1 MPPQPPPPVPAPSSV
16 SSVPRPP
23 PPPPAS
29 NRFRKDPR
37 LAELY
42 EADVAPVWTQPF
54 GRLLLAQ
61 LQPAELGKATV
72 LDVMCHAG
80 YPGLELLRRCPD
92 ARLIAI
98 DPSAALIELARR
110 KAGALV
116 GRRVFFR
123 TESAEPALPFDEGV
137 YDLVVSNLGLYDAA
151 QPRRL
156 LHEMA
161 RVARPGAPV
170 LATLPLRGSFH
181 EFHALMAG
189 LVESRPREKARLEA
203 HLTSWPDAAALY
215 DWAADAGLED
225 ITVVAQP
232 FSLLLAGA
240 ADLFFAPV
248 IEYGPLS
255 QWKAILGER
264 GPDMQAAFNELRE
277 AIDLSCATG
286 QPFVLT
292 VRAACL
298 RARKPR
304 PPALPTFEE
313 DPDNAPTRPGH

>member
-1 MPPQPPPPVPAPSSV
+1 MPPMPPPPVPASSGAPSV
-16 SSVPRPP
+16 QRPP
-23 PPPPAS
+23 PPPLP
-29 NRFRKDPR
+29 NRFRKDQR
-37 LAELY
+37 FADLHDAE
-42 EADVAPVWTQPF
+42 VAPVWTQPF
-54 GRLLLAQ
+54 GRLLLSQ
-61 LQPAELGKATV
+61 LKPSELGKSTV

-80 YPGLELLRRCPD
+80 YPGLDLLRRYRD

-123 TESAEPALPFDEGV
+123 TEPAEPTLPFDEGV
-137 YDLVVSNLGLYDAA
+137 YDLVLSNLGLYDAA

-161 RVARPGAPV
+161 RVARPGALV
-170 LATLPLRGSFH
+170 LATLPLAGSFG
-181 EFHALMAG
+181 EFYALMAD
-189 LVESRPREKARLEA
+189 LVEGRPREAARLEA
-203 HLTSWPDAAALY
+203 HLTSSPDAAALY
-215 DWAADAGLED
+215 NWAADAGLED
-225 ITVVAQP
+225 IAVVVQP

-248 IEYGPLS
+248 IEYGPLTA
-255 QWKAILGER
+255 WKSILGDR
-264 GPDMQAAFNELRE
+264 GPEMQADFNQLRE
-277 AIDLSCATG
+277 AIDSKCLDG
-286 QPFVLT
+286 RPFVLT

-304 PPALPTFEE
+304 PPAPPTFEE
-313 DPDNAPTRPGH
+313 DPDNAPTSPGH

>member
-1 MPPQPPPPVPAPSSV
+1 MTDRTHPDSGFPIAYSHYANYAEYVEALHA
-16 SSVPRPP
+16 RI
-23 PPPPAS
+23 
-29 NRFRKDPR
+29 
-37 LAELY
+37 AEL
-42 EADVAPVWTQPF
+42 E
-54 GRLLLAQ
+54 AQ
-61 LQPAELGKATV
+61 LESIGAGGVSGPMMGQPQEMPDLTKLTERGAKAWAGVDAQRLREGRHQPRGHRGGMAFLGQLGQQQGKGVAV
-72 LDVMCHAG
+72 HPAQRVA
-80 YPGLELLRRCPD
+80 LL
-92 ARLIAI
+92 
-98 DPSAALIELARR
+98 
-110 KAGALV
+110 GH
-116 GRRVFFR
+116 
-123 TESAEPALPFDEGV
+123 
-137 YDLVVSNLGLYDAA
+137 AA

-313 DPDNAPTRPGH
+313 DPDNAPTSPGH